1 MAQNKAKAK
10 ATLGISR
17 LFDGAARDL
26 QPGKRSTMTAREGR
40 TTSALALDMPPTA
53 PLMDAI
59 EAAAPTD
66 DDTVPIEPGAVS
78 KALTNELER
87 RGLAELVGLLCF
99 MKVRTREALAFVGDL
114 HWRNIY
120 STSQTAQTA
129 PRLMAELRTLR
140 RELAQ
145 KAIEA
150 ADAASKSERGDAVE
164 RGILTMS
171 AKIARKWAV
180 ETLIRD
186 NAARERLAEAY
197 NKLHEFTSRNVEAP
211 FAAARASA
219 AAYDEVLA
227 ALHDCPEEEK
237 EFVLDACVPVRDAV
251 VLSCLCLSGYRSR
264 DAFAAALQDAYGRPL
279 SDKVESQMYNA
290 YSHLMEKVPGAFTSR
305 SKLRTRNPRQR
316 MGRAAEAEPEP
327 EQADGEAPYA
337 STVSTAAS
345 SSAPAVQVP
354 PLQPAY
360 INPVMSPFFR
370 AEDCNGGYA
379 PEEWIHAE
387 FYGYQDF
394 RSGSAVF
401 AHEDFAQVE
410 PNQAAKDPLNG
421 AMIRRFFGDRWY
433 GGQVMKIHEKQSTG
447 ELWYEVRYQ
456 DGTFEVLQGYIVQQG
471 VQDLHGPS
479 PPHADPGSLEQHYY
493 TERADNIRIPM
504 PCFVGKQDFHPGSDL
519 QEYLATALK
528 EALRLRSGL
537 QPLVV
542 TGDAAS
548 TTEHAFESDSNGHD
562 DQRWHQRLSAIIDTL
577 NMEQVKLKSF
587 KTDLWLGSARTVE
600 FSV

>member
-1 MAQNKAKAK
+1 
-10 ATLGISR
+10 
-17 LFDGAARDL
+17 
-26 QPGKRSTMTAREGR
+26 MTAREGR

-129 PRLMAELRTLR
+129 PRLMLELRNLR

-227 ALHDCPEEEK
+227 ALRDCPKEEK
-237 EFVLDACVPVRDAV
+237 GFVRDAGVAVRDAV
-251 VLSCLCLSGYRSR
+251 VLSCMCLSGYRDR
-264 DAFAAALQDAYGRPL
+264 DTFVAALESAFGRQFDDVNL
-279 SDKVESQMYNA
+279 ESQLFNA
-290 YSHLMEKVPGAFTSR
+290 FSQLMESVPGAFS
-305 SKLRTRNPRQR
+305 SKTNIKKRTRRERQR
-316 MGRAAEAEPEP
+316 GVRAAEAEP
-327 EQADGEAPYA
+327 EQADGEAPDA

-471 VQDLHGPS
+471 VQDLHGPP

-504 PCFVGKQDFHPGSDL
+504 PCFVGKQDFHPLDSIKEEYTSDL
-519 QEYLATALK
+519 QEHLATALK

-548 TTEHAFESDSNGHD
+548 TTEHAFESDSNGHA

>member
-129 PRLMAELRTLR
+129 PRLMLELRNLR

-227 ALHDCPEEEK
+227 ALHGCPEEEK

-251 VLSCLCLSGYRSR
+251 VLSCLSLCGYRSR

-279 SDKVESQMYNA
+279 YDKVESQMHNA

-316 MGRAAEAEPEP
+316 VVRAAEAEPEP

-345 SSAPAVQVP
+345 SSAPAVHVP
-354 PLQPAY
+354 PFQPAY
-360 INPVMSPFFR
+360 INPSLTSGFD
-370 AEDCNGGYA
+370 AEDRNGGYGSA
-379 PEEWIHAE
+379 PGDY
-387 FYGYQDF
+387 YGYQDF

-401 AHEDFAQVE
+401 AQDDFAPVE
-410 PNQAAKDPLNG
+410 PNQAANNPLNG
-421 AMIRRFFGDRWY
+421 AMIRRFFVDRWY
-433 GGQVMKIHEKQSTG
+433 GAQVVSIHEQLSTG
-447 ELWYEVRYQ
+447 DWLYTVRHQ
-456 DGTFEVLQGYIVQQG
+456 DDTAEFLLEHQVRQG
-471 VQDLHGPS
+471 VQDLQGPP
-479 PPHADPGSLEQHYY
+479 PPHADPGMFESDVESENIDDDDFFLEGIEEEPSKN
-493 TERADNIRIPM
+493 TSKLE
-504 PCFVGKQDFHPGSDL
+504 K
-519 QEYLATALK
+519 YLAAAQK

-537 QPLVV
+537 EPWTVPGVAVSATDLTDGKGQVEQLCY
-542 TGDAAS
+542 
-548 TTEHAFESDSNGHD
+548 N
-562 DQRWHQRLSAIIDTL
+562 RLNVLAETL
-577 NMEQVKLKSF
+577 NRDIVSLKPF
-587 KTDLWLGSARTVE
+587 QTCLWLGTV
-600 FSV
+600 

>member
-129 PRLMAELRTLR
+129 PRLMLELRNLR

-227 ALHDCPEEEK
+227 ALRDCPKEEK
-237 EFVLDACVPVRDAV
+237 GFVRDAGVAVRDAV
-251 VLSCLCLSGYRSR
+251 VLSCMCLSGYRDR
-264 DAFAAALQDAYGRPL
+264 DTFVAALESAFGRQFDDVNL
-279 SDKVESQMYNA
+279 ESQLFNA
-290 YSHLMEKVPGAFTSR
+290 FSQLMESVPGAFS
-305 SKLRTRNPRQR
+305 SKTNIKKRTRRERQR
-316 MGRAAEAEPEP
+316 GVRAAEAEP
-327 EQADGEAPYA
+327 EQADGEAPDA

-345 SSAPAVQVP
+345 TTAPAVHVP
-354 PLQPAY
+354 PFQPAY
-360 INPVMSPFFR
+360 INPVLTPGFG
-370 AEDCNGGYA
+370 AEDRNGGYNSSA
-379 PEEWIHAE
+379 LEGWSHAD
-387 FYGYQDF
+387 YNGYQYF

-401 AHEDFAQVE
+401 AQDDFAPVE

-421 AMIRRFFGDRWY
+421 ATIRRHFGDRWY
-433 GGQVMKIHEKQSTG
+433 GAQVVSIHEQLSTG
-447 ELWYEVRYQ
+447 DWLYTVRHQ
-456 DGTFEVLQGYIVQQG
+456 DDTAEFLLEHQVRQG
-471 VQDLHGPS
+471 VQDLQGPP
-479 PPHADPGSLEQHYY
+479 PPHADPGMFESDVESENIDDDDFFLEGIEEKPSKN
-493 TERADNIRIPM
+493 TSKLE
-504 PCFVGKQDFHPGSDL
+504 K
-519 QEYLATALK
+519 YLAAAQK

-537 QPLVV
+537 EPWTVPGVAVSATDLTDGKGQVEQLCY
-542 TGDAAS
+542 
-548 TTEHAFESDSNGHD
+548 N
-562 DQRWHQRLSAIIDTL
+562 RLNVLAETL
-577 NMEQVKLKSF
+577 NRDIVSLKPF
-587 KTDLWLGSARTVE
+587 QTCLWLGTV
-600 FSV
+600 